1 MTDDMYEQAYHGVQK
16 ALDYA
21 LGTDE
26 TAGAGAGIVADAML
40 LAQRYMELR
49 GAVLAGEAGAHTV
62 ERLEDPER
70 TEALLIHYERAVEA
84 LRPVEGS
91 TPIASPAAVG
101 ICGAV
106 APLLMNGVWT
116 KHCTLP
122 AGHDGW
128 HQDDGEPPMMWSV
141 DGGSFAQQSTMP
153 PAAAPAGEVVSV
165 PPPAM
170 ITIELELLKAFYD
183 MAVGSMDY
191 SSGFF
196 DSTETDQIAYVGRL
210 LGVDQTPPDEPT
222 PHLWHQD
229 CALPWRCGQS
239 AGAEIHRME
248 MPNA

>member
-1 MTDDMYEQAYHGVQK
+1 MTDPMHDRCPALEPGTGERCVLYAKHVSDRTGVHV
-16 ALDYA
+16 ATGSWPIEPE
-21 LGTDE
+21 GTDE
-26 TAGAGAGIVADAML
+26 ELTALVTDAVAVGKVAR
-40 LAQRYMELR
+40 RYARLYSAE
-49 GAVLAGEAGAHTV
+49 AHTV
-62 ERLEDPER
+62 H
-70 TEALLIHYERAVEA
+70 AAVEA
-84 LRPVEGS
+84 TLELLKQRQQVEGS
-91 TPIASPAAVG
+91 TPIASPPVAGLNVHTAEVPDDTIIVGDFGEFARAAREG
-101 ICGAV
+101 R
-106 APLLMNGVWT
+106 
-116 KHCTLP
+116 
-122 AGHDGW
+122 
-128 HQDDGEPPMMWSV
+128 SV
-141 DGGSFAQQSTMP
+141 NPKAFA
-153 PAAAPAGEVVSV
+153 AIKNVAAPAGEVVSV